1 VDAAFLLLSGALPDQ
16 NKHAEFE
23 TQLKFHNLV
32 HEKLIR
38 FYEGFKSDAHP
49 MAIMVRVCGRQ
60 CSAWVE
66 VERPG
71 CRWHVT
77 PAFFLLPPLRPSH
90 FGCVSC
96 VKKASWV
103 DAELQAGG

>member
-1 VDAAFLLLSGALPDQ
+1 MGLTLSRGVVGGDGAQLADSADFVDAAFLLLSGALPDQ

-23 TQLKFHNLV
+23 AQLKFHNLV

-60 CSAWVE
+60 CTADE
-66 VERPG
+66 
-71 CRWHVT
+71 
-77 PAFFLLPPLRPSH
+77 
-90 FGCVSC
+90 
-96 VKKASWV
+96 
-103 DAELQAGG
+103 AGRGPCMRRVLVAP